1 MKPAR
6 SLVLTMLL
14 AFGCG
19 SGPDTALD
27 AIDVIRDSGS
37 LDSVHD
43 DGPDPDDLVP
53 RFDTS
58 PEQDEGKDTDID
70 QPPIEP
76 AVRFAWAEPVNSYW
90 QSRRGPI
97 NWGRRLGW
105 VVELRLDIASVQPIA
120 SVEVWANEL
129 LLEEET
135 QGTWILD
142 PAAVN
147 SSMAWLRARVTD
159 QEGAVG
165 ESMVGVSLAG
175 YCNPG
180 LVIRPDPWE
189 SAAAGHTWI
198 RLGSPDQASQYPGA
212 EFVISVD
219 GTEVER
225 VVGDSLDQALD
236 MSHLE
241 PGERILEIRWHRKPG
256 DPRTEICPIRIPIM
270 NEPDLPGAA
279 CQARIRGFVSGA
291 YNQLNDISVDVD
303 PPVSGTE
310 VTVLIDGEPVAFG
323 DPSGVI
329 LSGLASQLDEGD
341 HLLAA
346 MVRLPDGGT
355 CMDTAGF
362 TWDVTPPV
370 LELAPS
376 LATSNRDIAYTA
388 VKVRDSTF
396 TNVEVSHWGGGEDV
410 FYGCSYKCAHR
421 TDLADDQMVATACM
435 ADLGPRLPPATVTIA
450 GIDAAGNRSEVPWSV
465 AVGLERVEL
474 LALPRG
480 PDLNPEDWR
489 QIACAECEG
498 DDWIKPLGALCQFS
512 QTDSNSVGPN
522 LFGRS
527 MLLIAALGPFIGA
540 DMLAYSRVEVSV
552 DGGEPT
558 GVLGEF
564 RNRPFWYMTTNF
576 EWPVLSWIWDTRD
589 LEDGHHQVDVR
600 VSLMDTSV
608 NVTAGF
614 YTINGFMSGGQVD
627 ILQCDTEFA
636 QCALPTTGRVPG
648 PIGVRVDSSRISRTP
663 GSSMSILLDGEVV
676 NTCEEAVC
684 DLLIDWGV
692 PGRAN
697 VTVSAKAPVGIK
709 PYATQMIDTSS
720 AVTFWVVDADLDGDG
735 YLGIDDGGDDCD
747 DEDPLVNPGAL
758 DPEGP
763 DCAAWGNPQ
772 TRQHWTSGLVQ
783 AAARDAQGNR
793 HIFRFDPIHKILVHS
808 RYSDVGWGQED
819 HSDPWSCKGCNVIW
833 ARTNGPGGGP
843 LGLVAGPAN
852 VALFELGPG
861 HLSLDYVPGITQAS
875 QPRPVSISGIPGVLY
890 LDGANLALARR
901 GAQGW
906 EHVLLDTFSKVPAT
920 FLVAS
925 DGTSAWIGN
934 PSLGISAEL
943 EIFSAPWILD
953 EVSRMLLPLQET
965 TSDPDML
972 ILPEGNRIVLRGNM
986 LDFPDTGPSR
996 HLATAI
1002 MGADGLPAWVDGRY
1016 RLGRTATGSPFI
1028 TATRNCYDC
1037 SENAAMAIRQGDRF
1051 TWTGWHTLNPSSVGQ
1066 FVIPVEAAHGA
1077 GEMVLSTDKNSTWIS
1092 YPCLELL
1099 PVDSNCDGVDGTV
1112 DLMGGW

>member
-1 MKPAR
+1 
-6 SLVLTMLL
+6 
-14 AFGCG
+14 
-19 SGPDTALD
+19 
-27 AIDVIRDSGS
+27 
-37 LDSVHD
+37 
-43 DGPDPDDLVP
+43 
-53 RFDTS
+53 
-58 PEQDEGKDTDID
+58 
-70 QPPIEP
+70 
-76 AVRFAWAEPVNSYW
+76 
-90 QSRRGPI
+90 
-97 NWGRRLGW
+97 
-105 VVELRLDIASVQPIA
+105 
-120 SVEVWANEL
+120 
-129 LLEEET
+129 
-135 QGTWILD
+135 
-142 PAAVN
+142 
-147 SSMAWLRARVTD
+147 
-159 QEGAVG
+159 
-165 ESMVGVSLAG
+165 
-175 YCNPG
+175 
-180 LVIRPDPWE
+180 
-189 SAAAGHTWI
+189 
-198 RLGSPDQASQYPGA
+198 
-212 EFVISVD
+212 
-219 GTEVER
+219 
-225 VVGDSLDQALD
+225 
-236 MSHLE
+236 
-241 PGERILEIRWHRKPG
+241 
-256 DPRTEICPIRIPIM
+256 
-270 NEPDLPGAA
+270 
-279 CQARIRGFVSGA
+279 
-291 YNQLNDISVDVD
+291 
-303 PPVSGTE
+303 
-310 VTVLIDGEPVAFG
+310 
-323 DPSGVI
+323 VI

-636 QCALPTTGRVPG
+636 QCALPTTGRVRG

-676 NTCEEAVC
+676 KTCEEAVC
-684 DLLIDWGV
+684 DLLIDWEV
-692 PGRAN
+692 PDRTQ
-697 VTVSAKAPVGIK
+697 VTVLAKATVGLQ

-720 AVTFWVVDADLDGDG
+720 SVTFRLVDADLDGDG

-747 DEDPLVNPGAL
+747 DNDPFVNPGAL

-763 DCAAWGNPQ
+763 DCATWGSPQ
-772 TRQHWTSGLVQ
+772 TLGLGASGLVQ

-793 HIFRFDPIHKILVHS
+793 HVFRFDPIHKILVHS
-808 RYSDVGWGQED
+808 HYSDVGWGQAD
-819 HSDPWSCKGCNVIW
+819 HSDPWSCKDCNVIW
-833 ARTNGPGGGP
+833 AHTNGPGGGP

-875 QPRPVSISGIPGVLY
+875 HPRPVRIGGIPGVLY
-890 LDGANLALARR
+890 VDGLNLLLARR
-901 GAQGW
+901 DAEGW
-906 EHVLLDTFSKVPAT
+906 EHVLLHTYSWEPSS
-920 FLVAS
+920 LSVAS
-925 DGTSAWIGN
+925 DGTIAWIGAR
-934 PSLGISAEL
+934 SLRNSVEL
-943 EIFSAPWILD
+943 ELVSEPWIRY
-953 EVSRMLLPLQET
+953 EVSRVLLPEQATASEST
-965 TSDPDML
+965 ML
-972 ILPEGNRIVLRGNM
+972 ILPEGHRISLSGDT
-986 LDFPDTGPSR
+986 LEFPDTGPSR
-996 HLATAI
+996 HLPTAI
-1002 MGADGLPAWVDGRY
+1002 MGADGLPSWVEGRY
-1016 RLGRTATGSPFI
+1016 RLGRTATGSPII
-1028 TATRNCYDC
+1028 TASRFCYDC
-1037 SENAAMAIRQGDRF
+1037 DENAAMAIRQGDRF
-1051 TWTGWHTLNPSSVGQ
+1051 TWTGWHALNPASYRQ
-1066 FVIPVEAAHGA
+1066 LAIPVEAAHGA
-1077 GEMVLSTDKNSTWIS
+1077 GEMVLSSEKNSTWVS
-1092 YPCLELL
+1092 YHCQELL
-1099 PVDSNCDGVDGTV
+1099 PADSNCDGVDG
-1112 DLMGGW
+1112 DG